1 MHINLWE
8 NIEKKD
14 IHSQQ
19 IEMPIM
25 QERKKEKEKES
36 YNEEC
41 PKSIFCQLFFHLL

>member
-8 NIEKKD
+8 KIEKKD

-19 IEMPIM
+19 IEMPNM
-25 QERKKEKEKES
+25 QERKKEKEEES

-41 PKSIFCQLFFHLL
+41 SKSIFCQLFFHLI